1 MDQKRLLRIQTERGA
16 KSETFETS
24 VKTIEAVTNECRKR
38 IEEQSAS
45 YRNLNAVDKKAAIK
59 LIIVEYV
66 MTTQP
71 LVKGYI
77 DSENRPDTIRL
88 VDKLVE
94 DITDYGI
101 LTQAMMDENIFEIR
115 SNGKEIWVENRGHIE
130 LLTDKDGVVQ
140 YWETPEQQEIVIRKL
155 LGDVRLTPKD
165 ALVNGSTIEGYRI
178 AAVHSSATAL
188 DPNDPT
194 APLFHSFVLRKFSKT
209 KLKLDDIVRGK
220 TLSDNMARFLALM
233 PVGGFTYIM
242 CGATGSGKTTT
253 LSSILQSTPPDIRV
267 ILVQNPSEIDLR
279 IRDSSGRII
288 NDVLHMEASE
298 FENPTPNDPTMA
310 NEINHTLRLT
320 PTMVCLGEIRSNE
333 EFALAVKILSA
344 GHNVATSYHSASSA
358 GAMQRFL
365 TAYLAASSEPSD
377 LALRTITSL
386 INIIIIQKKMRDG
399 KRKIVQITEVLGVD
413 PDDKNKPLLND
424 LYKFEVTGEPEYD
437 EAGNIAKING
447 VHKRVG
453 KLSDAMINQ
462 LQIEGVSR
470 KRYDFLIKDP
480 DENEVETYT
489 GKNIEKYGIDLSN

>member
-115 SNGKEIWVENRGHIE
+115 SNGKEIKVENRGHVE
-130 LLTDKDGVVQ
+130 DLTDKDGNILS
-140 YWETPEQQEIVIRKL
+140 WETPEQQEIVIRKM
-155 LGDVRLTPKD
+155 LGDIRLTPKD

-178 AAVHSSATAL
+178 AAVHSSATSI
-188 DPNDPT
+188 DPSDPT
-194 APLFHSFVLRKFSKT
+194 APLFHSFVLRKFSKVRMG
-209 KLKLDDIVRGK
+209 LPDIVK
-220 TLSDNMARFLALM
+220 KNTMSDNMARLLALL
-233 PVGGFTYIM
+233 PAGGLTFLT
-242 CGATGSGKTTT
+242 CGPTASGKSTTNNA
-253 LSSILQSTPPDIRV
+253 ILKAVPPYLRT
-267 ILVQNPSEIDLR
+267 ILIQNPSEIDLR
-279 IRDSSGRII
+279 MKDATGRII
-288 NDVLHMEASE
+288 NDVLHLEAKD

-310 NEINHTLRLT
+310 NEMNHILRLS
-320 PTMVCLGEIRSNE
+320 PSLVCLGEIRSNE
-333 EFALAVKILSA
+333 EFQLAMKILSA
-344 GHNVATSYHSASSA
+344 GHPINSTYHAASSS
-358 GAMQRFL
+358 GAISRFL

-377 LALRTITSL
+377 LALRSITSL
-386 INIIIIQKKMRDG
+386 VDLIIVQRIMRDG
-399 KRKIVQITEVLGVD
+399 HRRVIQITEVIGVD
-413 PDDKNKPLLND
+413 PNNPNKPQLND
-424 LYKFEVTGEPEYD
+424 LFRFEITEEPELD
-437 EAGNIAKING
+437 AAGNVKMIHG
-447 VHKRVG
+447 VHRRVG
-453 KLSDAMINQ
+453 KMSQGLVEKLQ
-462 LQIEGVSR
+462 LEGISSS
-470 KRYDFLIKDP
+470 RYDFLLEDP
-480 DENEVETYT
+480 RPDEVETYT
-489 GKNIEKYGIDLSN
+489 GKNIEHYGMH